1 MMGKTVVFC
10 YGDSNTYGYDPK
22 GSGERYPE
30 QFRWTTILQKLLGEN
45 YTVISEGKNGRTTAF
60 DRPGEERNGLNE
72 FLPRLRAHEAPDIV
86 LIMLGTNDC
95 CKPMGLSPQSITDGL
110 EKLVVAAEENVRTA
124 KGKVPKIVLIAPAA
138 IGEHYEGTI
147 FAYQLDEN
155 TVRKSRALPVY
166 YRNLAE
172 KHGCLFLD
180 ATDLATSPRDCEHLT
195 EESHK
200 TLAERIFNLLKEND
214 I

>member
-22 GSGERYPE
+22 GSGERYPK
-30 QFRWTTILQKLLGEN
+30 QFRWTTILQNLLGEN
-45 YTVISEGKNGRTTAF
+45 YTVINEGKNGRTTAF

-124 KGKVPKIVLIAPAA
+124 KGEVPKIVLIAPAA

-155 TVRKSRALPVY
+155 AVRKSRALPACITAIS
-166 YRNLAE
+166 RKSTAA
-172 KHGCLFLD
+172 FSW
-180 ATDLATSPRDCEHLT
+180 TPP
-195 EESHK
+195 
-200 TLAERIFNLLKEND
+200 TLPLRPVIANI
-214 I
+214 

>member
-1 MMGKTVVFC
+1 MGKTVDFC

-22 GSGERYPE
+22 RSGERYPE

-95 CKPMGLSPQSITDGL
+95 CKPMGLTPQSITDGL
-110 EKLVVAAEENVRTA
+110 EKLVVAAEKNVRTA
-124 KGKVPKIVLIAPAA
+124 KGEVPKIVLIAPAA

-155 TVRKSRALPVY
+155 AVHKSRALPAY

-200 TLAERIFNLLKEND
+200 TFAERIFNLLKEND

>member
-1 MMGKTVVFC
+1 MKKTVVFC

-30 QFRWTTILQKLLGEN
+30 RVRWTTILQNLLGED

-72 FLPRLRAHEAPDIV
+72 FLPRLRAHEAPDVV

-95 CKPMGLSPQSITDGL
+95 CKPMGLSPQVITDGL

-124 KGKVPKIVLIAPAA
+124 EGELPKIVLVAPAA
-138 IGEHYEGTI
+138 IGEHFKGTV

-155 TVRKSRALPVY
+155 AVRKSHALAGTYRA
-166 YRNLAE
+166 LAE

-195 EESHK
+195 EESHRA
-200 TLAERIFNLLKEND
+200 LAERLFALIKT